1 MIMRKTFRSVLA
13 KDILRYIHLKQA
25 LGRQFDNASS
35 VLLSLDRFL
44 SDLGKPSAD
53 LTPETFQQWGQ
64 TLEPLSS
71 NTKLARMRVVRNFC
85 IYRRRMAPD
94 CFVPDPS
101 QFPKA
106 CPLLRPYIVSEVEVA
121 RLLGHCDAMPE
132 NPARSPLRWA
142 GTRLAIILLYTTG
155 IRRGELFRLKPQ
167 DYDVSNH
174 TLLIEASKF
183 HKSRLLPLPDDVA
196 REIDKHLQARR
207 AAYPSALVTE
217 PLLWSPYSGDRAYT
231 GTRLQSN
238 LRILFDRAG
247 IKTTEGQRPR
257 VHDFRHG
264 FAVNALIRWYRAGMD
279 VQAKLPLLATWL
291 GHISILSTYHYL
303 HFVEDLRSVA
313 DSRFLDSYGSV
324 VVPESKTGVD
334 Q

>member
-1 MIMRKTFRSVLA
+1 MIMQKTFRSALA

-25 LGRQFDNASS
+25 LGRRFENASS

-53 LTPETFQQWGQ
+53 LTPERFQRWGQ

-71 NTKLARMRVVRNFC
+71 NTKLDRMRVVRNFC

-106 CPLLRPYIVSEVEVA
+106 RPLLRPYILSEVEVA
-121 RLLGHCDAMPE
+121 RLLGHCDALPD

-167 DYDVSNH
+167 DYDAGQPNAVDTGLQVSQVPAA
-174 TLLIEASKF
+174 AS
-183 HKSRLLPLPDDVA
+183 
-196 REIDKHLQARR
+196 ARR
-207 AAYPSALVTE
+207 CS
-217 PLLWSPYSGDRAYT
+217 
-231 GTRLQSN
+231 Q
-238 LRILFDRAG
+238 
-247 IKTTEGQRPR
+247 
-257 VHDFRHG
+257 
-264 FAVNALIRWYRAGMD
+264 
-279 VQAKLPLLATWL
+279 
-291 GHISILSTYHYL
+291 
-303 HFVEDLRSVA
+303 
-313 DSRFLDSYGSV
+313 GS
-324 VVPESKTGVD
+324 
-334 Q
+334 